1 MLSAL
6 GATERNVRLVMVADG
21 AIVGLVAALAG
32 AAFGFGAWFGYVPH
46 LRTATAHRVDP
57 ANLPWWAIAAG
68 MVLAVMTAIVAAW
81 RPARAV
87 AKIPV
92 VAALS
97 SRPAGPRP
105 GHPTARRGGTR
116 VLGRPVTV

>member
-6 GATERNVRLVMVADG
+6 GATERNVRLVMVATG

-32 AAFGFGAWFGYVPH
+32 AALGFGAWFGYVPH
-46 LRTATAHRVDP
+46 LRTATAHRGDP
-57 ANLPWWAIAAG
+57 ANLPWGAIAAG
-68 MVLAVMTAIVAAW
+68 MVLAVMTAIVAAR
-81 RPARAV
+81 RPARAG

-97 SRPAGPRP
+97 ARPAATQPR
-105 GHPTARRGGTR
+105 HRAAAVRGA
-116 VLGRPVTV
+116 PP